1 MARVYR
7 RTIGSLLLES
17 PLESVELPTDFRT
30 IRTEQPQLGEEC
42 LRAIRDGRRL
52 QSFLGEIREFE
63 PELVPSTNI
72 PTHVRTDDPEV
83 VANRER
89 QSFGISVEQVQRSGG
104 KRQAFNGWRL
114 RLQEAGIVVQVAGF
128 DLKNCRALSL
138 ASETGPP
145 VIVVTAKDSYAGRT
159 FSIFHEYGHLLLE
172 TSGSCNVGRPGSEQ
186 NSIETWCNQFAAAFL
201 MPRSDISL
209 YAQLL
214 PSRDSIITETLL
226 AKIST
231 RYQVSDIAAAI
242 RIDDLNIENSIDKAA
257 LFRSEYVPPNPGGG
271 SGATTAELR
280 VRKYGAFVS
289 SSVAQAVAALVVDT
303 ATVSETLNVN
313 PSDISEMAT
322 FARETIQKHRFA

>member
-17 PLESVELPTDFRT
+17 PPESVELPTDFRT
-30 IRTEQPQLGEEC
+30 IRTEQPELGEEC

-52 QSFLGEIREFE
+52 QSFLGELREFE
-63 PELVPSTNI
+63 PELI
-72 PTHVRTDDPEV
+72 PPPDIPVHDRTDDPEEI
-83 VANRER
+83 AIRER
-89 QSFGISVEQVQRSGG
+89 ERLGISIEQVQRSGG

-159 FSIFHEYGHLLLE
+159 FSIFHEYGHLLLQ

-186 NSIETWCNQFAAAFL
+186 STTETWCNQFAAAFL

-209 YAQLL
+209 FAQLL
-214 PSRDSIITETLL
+214 PSRENTITEVLL
-226 AKIST
+226 AKISS
-231 RYQVSDIAAAI
+231 RYQVSDLAAAI
-242 RIDDLNIENSIDKAA
+242 RIDDLNIENSIDKAS
-257 LFRSEYVPPNPGGG
+257 LFRREYVPPGTGGG
-271 SGATTAELR
+271 GGATAAELR

-289 SSVAQAVAALVVDT
+289 SVVAQAVVALVVDT
-303 ATVSETLNVN
+303 ATVSAMLNVN
-313 PSDISEMAT
+313 SSDISEMGT
-322 FARETIQKHRFA
+322 LARETIVKHRFA